1 MVKLILALSHNY
13 GIKIIAMTE
22 SRFTMMNEIKNFEWT
37 SILDL
42 SSKGMNQFNAVGKD
56 MNCSQLMRNAQLDW
70 QVDLKPVLFEHH
82 NVVNASDK
90 LFSLV
95 KDNKEV
101 LVSGLTKSYHPMQNE
116 SIAKLGDYV
125 ADKTDIKFEH
135 CFSYDNNKYITFL
148 AKTNGT
154 FNIGEDVVNSYMMF
168 NNFHTGRDKS
178 SILTTNISVWCSNTF
193 LNAMKDNSQFKIGIT
208 HRVEYSSELD
218 SLIKHKLETALR
230 SNEEYKEQ
238 ATTLDNKQIV
248 ENDLL
253 KYFILVYNPKLLP
266 SYEKE
271 GAGYKALNSVE
282 GSNLTQIK
290 RCYGVWNDTIE
301 SNGKSFKLQN
311 TGNNVRNDTY
321 WKAFNCVTYNED
333 HLRGGSDNISSRL
346 KNNFFTN
353 GKDNIKTKAM
363 NTALELAVA

>member
-1 MVKLILALSHNY
+1 
-13 GIKIIAMTE
+13 MTE

-42 SSKGMNQFNAVGKD
+42 SDKGMNQFNAVGKD
-56 MNCSQLMRNAQLDW
+56 MNCSQLMRNAELDW
-70 QVDLKPVLFEHH
+70 NVDLKPVQF
-82 NVVNASDK
+82 NNANDDVVTSDK

-95 KDNKEV
+95 KDDKEV
-101 LVSGLTKSYHPMQNE
+101 LVSGLTDSYHPMQNE
-116 SIAKLGDYV
+116 TMARLGDYF
-125 ADKTDIKFEH
+125 AEQTGIKFEH
-135 CFSYDNNKYITFL
+135 AFSYDRNKFITFL
-148 AKTNGT
+148 AKTNAS
-154 FNIGEDVVNSYMMF
+154 FNIGDDVVNAFVMF
-168 NNFHTGRDKS
+168 SNMHTGRDKGK
-178 SILTTNISVWCSNTF
+178 INTTNISVWCSNTYSEA
-193 LNAMKDNSQFKIGIT
+193 LKDINQFMIAIT
-208 HRVEYSSELD
+208 HRIEFTSELEELVKSKID
-218 SLIKHKLETALR
+218 TALR

-238 ATTLDNKQIV
+238 AITLDNKQIV

-290 RCYGVWNDTIE
+290 RCYGVWHDTIE

-333 HLRGGSDNISSRL
+333 HLRGGSDNVSSRL
-346 KNNFFTN
+346 KNNFLTN

-363 NTALELAVA
+363 ETALELAVA

>member
-1 MVKLILALSHNY
+1 
-13 GIKIIAMTE
+13 MTE

-42 SSKGMNQFNAVGKD
+42 SDKGMNQFNAVSKD
-56 MNCSQLMRNAQLDW
+56 MNCTQLMRNAELDW
-70 QVDLKPVLFEHH
+70 NVDLKPVQF
-82 NVVNASDK
+82 NNANDDVVTSDK

-95 KDNKEV
+95 KDDKEV
-101 LVSGLTKSYHPMQNE
+101 LVSGLTDSYHPMQNE
-116 SIAKLGDYV
+116 TMARLGDYF
-125 ADKTDIKFEH
+125 AEQTGIKFEH
-135 CFSYDNNKYITFL
+135 AFSYDRNKFITFL
-148 AKTNGT
+148 AKTNAS
-154 FNIGEDVVNSYMMF
+154 FNIGDDVVNAFVMF
-168 NNFHTGRDKS
+168 SNMHTGRDKGK
-178 SILTTNISVWCSNTF
+178 INTTNISVWCSNTYSEA
-193 LNAMKDNSQFKIGIT
+193 LKDINQFMIAIT
-208 HRVEYSSELD
+208 HRIEFTSELEELVKSKID
-218 SLIKHKLETALR
+218 TALR

-238 ATTLDNKQIV
+238 AITLDNKQIV

-290 RCYGVWNDTIE
+290 RCYGVWHDTIE

-333 HLRGGSDNISSRL
+333 HLRGGSDNVSSRL
-346 KNNFFTN
+346 KNNFLTN

-363 NTALELAVA
+363 ETALELAVA

>member
-1 MVKLILALSHNY
+1 
-13 GIKIIAMTE
+13 
-22 SRFTMMNEIKNFEWT
+22 
-37 SILDL
+37 
-42 SSKGMNQFNAVGKD
+42 
-56 MNCSQLMRNAQLDW
+56 
-70 QVDLKPVLFEHH
+70 
-82 NVVNASDK
+82 
-90 LFSLV
+90 
-95 KDNKEV
+95 
-101 LVSGLTKSYHPMQNE
+101 MQNE
-116 SIAKLGDYV
+116 SIARLGDYV

-154 FNIGEDVVNSYMMF
+154 FNIGDDVVNSYMMF

-290 RCYGVWNDTIE
+290 RCYGVWHDTIE

-333 HLRGGSDNISSRL
+333 HLRGGYDNISSRL

-363 NTALELAVA
+363 DTALELAVA